1 MGFWGLGFRM
11 GAGFRDL
18 GLYRVLQWK
27 IKWILKPECTISV
40 IINVR
45 GLGLTLAH
53 SL

>member
-11 GAGFRDL
+11 GAGFRVL

-27 IKWILKPECTISV
+27 IKWILKPESTISI

-45 GLGLTLAH
+45 GLGLTLTYC
-53 SL
+53 L